1 MSTIHA
7 YYICVLYIAFS
18 FIFCD
23 NNSAEICKK
32 KKASSRDFLI
42 SSFAKLMPRKLPP

>member
-23 NNSAEICKK
+23 SNSAEICKK

-42 SSFAKLMPRKLPP
+42 SSFAKLMSRKLPL